1 MKAKFSENCFYSFPD
16 IPPGSLTALYIDIEC
31 SVVSFKVQ
39 VIPEGKQA
47 GGLPT
52 LPGSMKDEV
61 LLLGDEGEDLS
72 KVKP

>member
-1 MKAKFSENCFYSFPD
+1 LKFNVV
-16 IPPGSLTALYIDIEC
+16 SLT
-31 SVVSFKVQ
+31 VQ

-52 LPGSMKDEV
+52 LPGCMKDEV
-61 LLLGDEGEDLS
+61 LLLSDEGEDLS